1 MMNPLTWT
9 NVFIWIGFLI
19 DMYLWFR
26 YVDRRWY
33 ERGG

>member
-9 NVFIWIGFLI
+9 NVFILIGFLV

-26 YVDRRWY
+26 YIDRR
-33 ERGG
+33 